1 MNGYAEGILM
11 AELIGEFVCPA
22 CSARLRVRERGRSS
36 VAITCPECQTA
47 LQVERNASGQLVALS
62 SVPSP
67 SAQLDS
73 PFAPPRRQGGN
84 AVWIVGGAV
93 CLVLGL
99 IWLAQRPPQQ
109 APADTD
115 SVAQNASAENQPD
128 PAQQA
133 LLPKAPGPQAPGMI
147 GPQLAASSESTP
159 APAVSKNKSNG
170 EPAPS
175 APAGG
180 VPTNQV
186 SVPQTSE
193 FPIFAPE
200 ADRAEH
206 PFAQRLNQLGNRVS
220 AYREE
225 HSRFPPSVWEQ
236 ASLQQARPFSW
247 LAGLDPALERD
258 ANLLPQWNLP
268 WDDPLNDRFVRRKRE
283 DLLNPD
289 IAPQASVDRY
299 PASHVVGIAGVGA
312 QAADL
317 PKSDPRA
324 GIFGWNR
331 STRVEDVRDG
341 LSNTLLAAGVSQRPA
356 AWADG
361 KNSIRGLTSEP
372 YVNGP
377 DGLGTGQQDGMYVL
391 LADGSVRFLN
401 KATAPVVV
409 RRLAAMADGLPLD
422 PNVPGEPGD
431 VTLAEREAAP
441 APGTLNSAGKFPHTK
456 PAEPAQ
462 STPGT
467 DPAPVAAAS
476 ANPAPNSKPET
487 TGRGP
492 EMTNDDKQA
501 SGRPTLPADAPPSI
515 NIEARLK
522 ETVLAYQMTT
532 SVPLEQVLAELEALF
547 GIPIEFEANAIPVED
562 PRRQQPVSLSRRNA
576 TYGHLLQDALD
587 TTPLTWKAAPQRIL
601 IVPREN
607 EE

>member
-1 MNGYAEGILM
+1 M
-11 AELIGEFVCPA
+11 AELIGEFLCPV

-47 LQVERNASGQLVALS
+47 LHVEQDASGQLLARNAALS
-62 SVPSP
+62 QPE
-67 SAQLDS
+67 QLDS
-73 PFAPPRRQGGN
+73 LFTPPRRRGGN
-84 AVWIVGGAV
+84 AFWIVGGAI

-99 IWLAQRPPQQ
+99 IWLAQRPQQQ
-109 APADTD
+109 APHIADSIAQD
-115 SVAQNASAENQPD
+115 AAEEQNDQQESDVAHNADLPD
-128 PAQQA
+128 
-133 LLPKAPGPQAPGMI
+133 KPGPQAPGMI
-147 GPQLAASSESTP
+147 GPQQVASASPSPVESTP
-159 APAVSKNKSNG
+159 ATVATEGKQNSGTTPVDPA
-170 EPAPS
+170 ETTPANQAS
-175 APAGG
+175 A
-180 VPTNQV
+180 
-186 SVPQTSE
+186 PQTSE
-193 FPIFAPE
+193 HPLFDLA

-206 PFAQRLNQLGNRVS
+206 PFALRLNQLGKRVTD
-220 AYREE
+220 YREA
-225 HSRFPPSVWEQ
+225 HSRFPPSQWER
-236 ASLQQARPFSW
+236 AAQQARPFSW

-268 WDDPLNDRFVRRKRE
+268 WDNPLNDRFVRRKRE
-283 DLLNPD
+283 DLLNPE
-289 IAPQASVDRY
+289 ITSQASVDRY

-361 KNSIRGLTSEP
+361 KSSIRGLTSEP
-372 YVNGP
+372 YINGP

-391 LADGSVRFLN
+391 MADGSVRFLN
-401 KATAPVVV
+401 QATAPVVV

-422 PNVPGEPGD
+422 PTVPGEPGD
-431 VTLAEREAAP
+431 VTLAERESAP
-441 APGTLNSAGKFPHTK
+441 APSALK
-456 PAEPAQ
+456 PPGISPTDSPSAAVTDSASTATDRPKMTERPPLTSADPAQ
-462 STPGT
+462 PELPG
-467 DPAPVAAAS
+467 
-476 ANPAPNSKPET
+476 
-487 TGRGP
+487 
-492 EMTNDDKQA
+492 MT
-501 SGRPTLPADAPPSI
+501 RPTESPPPI

-532 SVPLEQVLAELEALF
+532 SVPLEQVLAELEAMF
-547 GIPIEFEANAIPVED
+547 DIPIEFDANTIPTED

-587 TTPLTWKAAPQRIL
+587 STPLTWKAASSRIL
-601 IVPREN
+601 IVPREI